1 MLNSLL
7 NITKNGWQLST
18 YNFFSILNNLTD
30 YYQLLMRLAWM
41 SVVSPFKYLHVLPF
55 SGFSKA
61 LLQWTMIALVIFS
74 LNELF
79 ESNLLKDWTEIYL
92 PTTVLIYHWSG
103 FYSFCQWKQYNN
115 NRLNKVYIHTYAL
128 ILFHNRG
135 WGWGLHTGAY
145 LPNSI

>member
-1 MLNSLL
+1 
-7 NITKNGWQLST
+7 
-18 YNFFSILNNLTD
+18 
-30 YYQLLMRLAWM
+30 MRLAWM

-145 LPNSI
+145 LPNSILWRGRGVVYNIYNRSVCLFIRNSHAWNVLPWKS